1 MNICLLDKTNF
12 SYNFYDLNNSKLRA
26 AETILIN
33 IAISLSNLNHQ
44 VSIINNCPKNEKI
57 GNINWVNINSLK
69 DKYVCD
75 LAISNNDCN
84 LFDKILAKKK
94 ILISHSIQTIE
105 KFIRK
110 KQLLPYLRHKPKLA
124 LLGKYH
130 LSKRNY
136 FTRMFGFFFLSY
148 GVDQIF
154 INTKLLN
161 INLIDKN
168 QAIFTSRP
176 DRNLELLI
184 DLWNKQ
190 ISPIL
195 NQAKLL
201 ITPNTLDYKLN
212 TKIYIRELGSREKM
226 INDLLKS
233 RMIILPGHEAELF
246 CLAAEEARELCVPIV
261 TLGIGSL
268 SERVNHNKTGLVAQ
282 NKKEFVNYIIEL
294 FKNDKLWNSLR
305 SNLIKLRN
313 SRNWDYCAKELLKNI

>member
-1 MNICLLDKTNF
+1 MNICFLDKTNF
-12 SYNFYDLNNSKLRA
+12 SYNSNDLNSSKLRG
-26 AETILIN
+26 AETVLIN
-33 IAISLSNLNHQ
+33 LATSLSDLNHQ

-57 GNINWVNINSLK
+57 QNIDWININSLK
-69 DKYVCD
+69 NQNIYD

-84 LFDKILAKKK
+84 LFDNIVAHKK
-94 ILISHSIQTIE
+94 IIISHSIQSIE

-110 KQLLPYLRHKPKLA
+110 KQFLAYFKHRPKIA

-136 FTRMFGFFFLSY
+136 FTRMFGYFFMPY

-154 INTKLLN
+154 NKTNLLDV
-161 INLIDKN
+161 NLIDKF

-176 DRNLELLI
+176 DRNLELLVDVWCKKI
-184 DLWNKQ
+184 N
-190 ISPIL
+190 PIF

-201 ITPNTLDYKLN
+201 VTPNNLDYNIKSN
-212 TKIYIRELGSREKM
+212 IHFRELGSRKNM
-226 INDLLKS
+226 INDLIKS
-233 RMIILPGHEAELF
+233 RMIILPGHKSELF

-268 SERVNHNKTGLVAQ
+268 SERVIHNKTGFIAK
-282 NKKEFVNYIIEL
+282 NNNEFAEYILEL
-294 FKNDKLWNSLR
+294 FKNDQLWLTLR

-313 SRNWDYCAKELLKNI
+313 SRAWDYCAKELIKNI